1 MAQLFFKYGTMNSGK
16 SLQLL
21 ATAHNYEEKG
31 SHVLLL
37 TAAADNRFAKN
48 KVASRIGISEE
59 ATPFSTTTRI
69 ADLISVDNLLYDID
83 CILVDEA
90 QFLSKRQVSDLA
102 AVVDMYDVP
111 VICFGL
117 KTDFQGHLFSGSE
130 KLIELAD
137 KIEEIKT
144 VCHFCDKKAT
154 MNLRL
159 VDGIPTYSGEQI
171 QIGDKEYISVCR
183 KHYSNPYNVD

>member
-69 ADLISVDNLLYDID
+69 ADLISIDNLLHDIN
-83 CILVDEA
+83 CVLVDEA

-102 AVVDMYDVP
+102 AIVDMYDVP
-111 VICFGL
+111 VICFSL

-144 VCHFCDKKAT
+144 VCYYCDKKAT

-183 KHYSNPYNVD
+183 KHYINPQLT

>member
-1 MAQLFFKYGTMNSGK
+1 MAQLFVKYGTMNSGK

-21 ATAHNYEEKG
+21 TMAHNYEEKE

-69 ADLISVDNLLYDID
+69 ADLISIDNLLHDIN
-83 CILVDEA
+83 CVLVDEA

-102 AVVDMYDVP
+102 AIVDMYDVS
-111 VICFGL
+111 VICFSL

-144 VCHFCDKKAT
+144 VCYYCDKKAT

-183 KHYSNPYNVD
+183 KHYINPQLT